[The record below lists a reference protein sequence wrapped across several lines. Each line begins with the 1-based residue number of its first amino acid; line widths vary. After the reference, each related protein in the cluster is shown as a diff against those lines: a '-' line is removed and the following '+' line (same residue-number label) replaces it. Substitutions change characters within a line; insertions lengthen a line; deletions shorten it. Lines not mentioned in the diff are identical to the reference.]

1 MDRSFVI
8 AEKEFNQKFGGLEPF
23 GKFLED
29 AIAFNCD
36 MYGGG
41 NVRCEVSDWGAE
53 FFFTGSPFDDDA
65 TDELILRATFVDDKI
80 EFTFPRRWVGALTR
94 ESTGIFLNFL
104 EEQLEENINNDPHD
118 WVLVYHE
125 LPLDHDVYDVNLDLG
140 K

>member
-8 AEKEFNQKFGGLEPF
+8 DKKEFNQKFGGLEPF

-65 TDELILRATFVDDKI
+65 TDELILSFLLQTKPFLLLSL
-80 EFTFPRRWVGALTR
+80 EPRV
-94 ESTGIFLNFL
+94 
-104 EEQLEENINNDPHD
+104 
-118 WVLVYHE
+118 
-125 LPLDHDVYDVNLDLG
+125 
-140 K
+140 